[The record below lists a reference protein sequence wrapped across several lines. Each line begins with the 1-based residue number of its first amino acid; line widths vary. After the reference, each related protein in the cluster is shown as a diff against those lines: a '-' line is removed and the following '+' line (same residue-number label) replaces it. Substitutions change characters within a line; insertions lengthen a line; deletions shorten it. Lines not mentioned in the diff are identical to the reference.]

1 MSIKLEPLWTVWK
14 SNAHTWKKRKK
25 EITQCDT
32 HACSR
37 SNNVETNSFFA
48 LSLNSIKSQDWYRRR
63 KKISCPSGGHPAKV
77 FQLSALRSEKTEY
90 GKNEGRAAN
99 ARLRSFQF
107 NEWIL
112 INSPFNP
119 DLRDTF
125 PISWIQINVYR
136 SVRTCI
142 PRNRNPFQFNL
153 FERNK
158 YVNSDSCNK
167 PAILWWKIYKLS
179 NHQWRETKRIIN

>member
-1 MSIKLEPLWTVWK
+1 MKIQC
-14 SNAHTWKKRKK
+14 AHIER
-25 EITQCDT
+25 
-32 HACSR
+32 
-37 SNNVETNSFFA
+37 
-48 LSLNSIKSQDWYRRR
+48 YRR
-63 KKISCPSGGHPAKV
+63 KKKGNNAMRYSCLFTLKQCRNEFIFCSVPELNKVLGLISMGKKKNILPVRRRPAKV

-119 DLRDTF
+119 DLWDTF

-136 SVRTCI
+136 SVRTRI
-142 PRNRNPFQFNL
+142 SRNRNPFQFNL

-167 PAILWWKIYKLS
+167 PAILWWKIYKLT
-179 NHQWRETKRIIN
+179 NQWRETRKITN